1 MSTNLSKLK
10 KEELIL
16 RMQGSKDEPRLKYVR
31 ENILKIKT
39 AGELAEIL
47 DITRQTMSRIENCI
61 NKLNGAQYLAI
72 CGLIEKNKHEELEKL
87 VNGDI
92 DKREVYNYLCEISRF
107 YNYEF
112 ALNILRMFVFK
123 DKEAYIGLKTNTC
136 LNNWLSC
143 LNYNNILSKEE
154 EEDLLRNGFITIS
167 IESPNDIVI
176 ANKLF
181 NKFKSLEGDI
191 KGILA
196 VDYNDILNAFSYIK
210 NIIIRERTFDMHA
223 IDFIHNISLLKKNK
237 NFKICNE
244 YIYATVMARSN
255 CNRFVNLI
263 QDYKKAKENKVS
275 LMKSANKLKENKDNI
290 LNTVDAI
297 FSENIEFLYYENEHF
312 KRHIFDLEEIR
323 KLSTSDD
330 NKDNYYNENI
340 TEKINLNNKA
350 NEIFLDDNLVP
361 EEKNEEINKVANW
374 ETMQKMENEMNIK
387 LEELMQDC
395 SNCLKPNT

>member
-255 CNRFVNLI
+255 CNRF
-263 QDYKKAKENKVS
+263 K
-275 LMKSANKLKENKDNI
+275 
-290 LNTVDAI
+290 T
-297 FSENIEFLYYENEHF
+297 
-312 KRHIFDLEEIR
+312 R
-323 KLSTSDD
+323 
-330 NKDNYYNENI
+330 
-340 TEKINLNNKA
+340 
-350 NEIFLDDNLVP
+350 
-361 EEKNEEINKVANW
+361 
-374 ETMQKMENEMNIK
+374 
-387 LEELMQDC
+387 
-395 SNCLKPNT
+395 